1 MELKQFFEAHPEA
14 AIAFSGGVDSA
25 YLLYEA
31 MQFGKRVKAY
41 YVKTAF
47 QPQFEL
53 EDAFRLAE
61 ELGTDMQ
68 VLEVDILCDAA
79 VTANPAN
86 RCYHCKK
93 ILFSRILKAAKADG
107 FIFGSPVHYAALS
120 GALTSFMD
128 RAFYGK
134 GKIFRYKPAAGIVSA
149 RRGGTT
155 AAFDQ
160 INKYF
165 TISSMPVVS
174 SKYWNMVHGT
184 NPDEV
189 RKDEE
194 GMQVMR
200 ELGRNMAWL
209 LKCIEAGRAAGIPD
223 PVKEKPVMTNFIR

>member
-1 MELKQFFEAHPEA
+1 MKVLLVNGSPHKEGCTYTALQEVEKELTA
-14 AIAFSGGVDSA
+14 AGIETEMFW
-25 YLLYEA
+25 
-31 MQFGKRVKAY
+31 
-41 YVKTAF
+41 
-47 QPQFEL
+47 
-53 EDAFRLAE
+53 
-61 ELGTDMQ
+61 LGTKPISGCLGCGQCIKRGPNGEKPSGLCFMD
-68 VLEVDILCDAA
+68 DIVNEFLA
-79 VTANPAN
+79 
-86 RCYHCKK
+86 
-93 ILFSRILKAAKADG
+93 KAEQADG
-107 FIFGSPVHYAALS
+107 FVFGSPVHYAALS

-134 GKIFRYKPAAGIVSA
+134 GKVFRDKPAAGIVSC
-149 RRGGTT
+149 RRGGST

-174 SKYWNMVHGT
+174 SKYWNMVHGNT
-184 NPDEV
+184 PDQV
-189 RKDEE
+189 RQDEE

>member
-1 MELKQFFEAHPEA
+1 MKVLLVNGSPHKEGCTYTALQEVEKELNAEGVETEIIWLGVKP
-14 AIAFSGGVDSA
+14 ISGCLGCGQCCRRGPNGEPASLRCVIDDA
-25 YLLYEA
+25 VNEFLD
-31 MQFGKRVKAY
+31 KA
-41 YVKTAF
+41 
-47 QPQFEL
+47 E
-53 EDAFRLAE
+53 
-61 ELGTDMQ
+61 
-68 VLEVDILCDAA
+68 
-79 VTANPAN
+79 
-86 RCYHCKK
+86 
-93 ILFSRILKAAKADG
+93 KADG
-107 FIFGSPVHYAALS
+107 FVFGSPVHYAALS

-160 INKYF
+160 VNKYF

-174 SKYWNMVHGT
+174 SKYWNMVHGST
-184 NPDEV
+184 PDQV
-189 RKDEE
+189 RQDEE

-209 LKCIEAGRAAGIPD
+209 LKCIQAGRSAGIPD